1 MGELL
6 VHPMTREKQHPE
18 LLMTAKGAYLFPCR
32 SALICASVM
41 FAQASA
47 VILARMLHERVHS
60 GVFWTWASTQWQ
72 SNIFFL
78 PSLLVLYYV
87 IDSFADAAVK

>member
-18 LLMTAKGAYLFPCR
+18 LLMKAKGAFCSHVDP
-32 SALICASVM
+32 LICASVM
-41 FAQASA
+41 LAQASA
-47 VILARMLHERVHS
+47 VILARKLHERVHS